1 LGILIVVFVFPI
13 FCWVLL
19 WTKFDHLK
27 QDWAILR
34 FGSTYASLRT
44 DSKQALL
51 YNIFY
56 MLRRLL
62 IALIATFIK
71 SHPYAQVQIIV
82 FHCIL
87 MILYILAVKPFDLP
101 LLNYTEIFNEC
112 SIISAAY
119 HLFAFTDFLDD
130 PHMQYEV
137 GWSLIGVTLFNLS
150 VNMLIMMW
158 GTYHKLRRIYYYLK

>member
-1 LGILIVVFVFPI
+1 
-13 FCWVLL
+13 
-19 WTKFDHLK
+19 
-27 QDWAILR
+27 
-34 FGSTYASLRT
+34 
-44 DSKQALL
+44 
-51 YNIFY
+51 
-56 MLRRLL
+56 
-62 IALIATFIK
+62 
-71 SHPYAQVQIIV
+71 
-82 FHCIL
+82 

-112 SIISAAY
+112 CIITATY

-158 GTYHKLRRIYYYLK
+158 GTYHKLRRTYY